1 MLVAVVLGVG
11 VGGVLGVLGGGG
23 SILAV
28 PALVYGLHQ
37 PMAQAVPTSLL
48 VVGVSAAA
56 GAVPKLRTG
65 DIRWAVAAVFGGAG
79 IATAFAGSWLNHRL
93 PETALLAGFAV
104 LMGVVGVHMLRGAG
118 PPTESRAHPLSSGRM
133 FSVGAAGVVVG
144 FLTGLFGVGGG
155 FVIVPALVL
164 ILGLPMKAAIA
175 TSLVV
180 IVVNSVAGLVA
191 HLGQSTIDLATAASF
206 TAGGVLAALAGSR
219 LSRAADDRRLTRWF
233 GVLVCG
239 IAAAILLRLTMT
251 DGPPIG

>member
-1 MLVAVVLGVG
+1 MLTAVVLGVG

-79 IATAFAGSWLNHRL
+79 IATAFAGSWVNHRL
-93 PETALLAGFAV
+93 PEAALLAAFAV
-104 LMGVVGVHMLRGAG
+104 LMGVVGVHMLRGSG
-118 PPTESRAHPLSSGRM
+118 QPTESRAHPLSVGRM
-133 FSVGAAGVVVG
+133 LSVGAAGGVVG

-180 IVVNSVAGLVA
+180 IVVNAVAGLVA
-191 HLGQSTIDLATAASF
+191 HLGQSSIDLATAATF
-206 TAGGVLAALAGSR
+206 TAGGVLAALAGGR
-219 LSRAADDRRLTRWF
+219 LSRAVDDRRLTRWF

-239 IAAAILLRLTMT
+239 IAAAMLLTLTMT
-251 DGPPIG
+251 DGAPTA